1 MGITLHYHELSL
13 IIAIIRAIKIDA
25 RIKICG
31 MALVLETSRMRLQH
45 SCNVLHMPID
55 RDVAHAIFKMLEA
68 TKTNFWYAM
77 IGQEGSDHLLECR
90 NRLASELGYIKE

>member
-1 MGITLHYHELSL
+1 MRITLHYHELSL
-13 IIAIIRAIKIDA
+13 IIAIIKALKVDA

-31 MALVLETSRMRLQH
+31 MPLALETSRMKFHHASNTLRMQ
-45 SCNVLHMPID
+45 ID
-55 RDVAHAIFKMLEA
+55 RDVAHAIFKILEA

-77 IGQEGSDHLLECR
+77 TGQEGSEHLLECR